1 MMESFSSQAHF
12 TILVAQ
18 HKTDILLAPG
28 RYDSNFKSILSQQV
42 LQIEFMNTFSEIE
55 HR

>member
-18 HKTDILLAPG
+18 HKTYILLSGVPDYFG
-28 RYDSNFKSILSQQV
+28 RNKISSGGDLSHYSSAS
-42 LQIEFMNTFSEIE
+42 LY
-55 HR
+55 